1 MPTLHIRLFG
11 APRICW
17 DAPAG
22 EIRLI
27 RTSLALLAFLACH
40 RTRSHSRE
48 ALTGVFWGEH
58 GEAKARGCLSTAL
71 WRLRRA
77 IENPCRGGPG
87 YVCLGSDGELGFN
100 RSADYWLD
108 VEVFEDAARPLVSK
122 PFHALALAEVERF
135 EAAAG
140 LYTGDALEGFYDD
153 WALRERE
160 RLRALWLK
168 ALGALFR
175 FLGFHCRYDEAES
188 WGLRLLAADPLR
200 EEVHRDLMRLYLER
214 GDRAA
219 AARQF
224 EDCRAR
230 LSEALRVEPMEET
243 TALYRQISAPPEPA
257 SPGGVAPPLAQALR
271 KLRGALEGYDRAR
284 AELEEALQ
292 GITRATRC
300 S

>member
-1 MPTLHIRLFG
+1 MSTLLIRLFG
-11 APRICW
+11 APRVCW

-22 EIRLI
+22 EVRLI

-77 IENPCRGGPG
+77 IEDPGGDGPG
-87 YVCLGSDGELGFN
+87 HVCAGPGGELGFN

-108 VEVFEDAARPLVSK
+108 VEVFEDAARSLAAK
-122 PFHALALAEVERF
+122 PFHTLELAEVERF

-140 LYTGDALEGFYDD
+140 LYSGDALEGFYDD

-160 RLRALWLK
+160 RLRALWRK

-175 FLGFHCRYDEAES
+175 FHGFHGRYDEAES
-188 WGLRLLAADPLR
+188 WGLCLLAADPLR
-200 EEVHRDLMRLYLER
+200 EEVHRDLMRLYLEM

-224 EDCRAR
+224 QACRAR
-230 LSEALRVEPMEET
+230 LSEALRVGPMEET
-243 TALYRQISAPPEPA
+243 AALYRQISASPEPA
-257 SPGGVAPPLAQALR
+257 PPACLAPSLAQALR

-292 GITRATRC
+292 VVSRADRPP
-300 S
+300 

>member
-1 MPTLHIRLFG
+1 MSTLLICLFG
-11 APRICW
+11 APRVCW
-17 DAPAG
+17 DAPA
-22 EIRLI
+22 EEVRLI
-27 RTSLALLAFLACH
+27 RSSLALLAFLACH

-48 ALTGVFWGEH
+48 ALTGVFWGER
-58 GEAKARGCLSTAL
+58 GEAKARGSLSTAL

-77 IENPCRGGPG
+77 IGDPDRGCPG
-87 YVCLGSDGELGFN
+87 YVCAGPGGELGFD

-108 VEVFEDAARPLVSK
+108 MEVFEDAARPLASK
-122 PFHALALAEVERF
+122 PFHTLALPEVERF

-140 LYTGDALEGFYDD
+140 VYSGDALEGFYDD

-175 FLGFHCRYDEAES
+175 FHGFHGRYDEAES

-200 EEVHRDLMRLYLER
+200 EEIHRDLMRLYLEK

-230 LSEALRVEPMEET
+230 LFAALRVGPMEET
-243 TALYRQISAPPEPA
+243 AALYRQISAPPEPA
-257 SPGGVAPPLAQALR
+257 PAAGLAPPLAQALR

-292 GITRATRC
+292 VVSHAAR
-300 S
+300 SP